1 MFSVSENITI
11 SRWSTFDL
19 ARPSHRAT
27 GLWTSGVSIVVIF
40 SKTESLISSYA
51 KVATCV

>member
-11 SRWSTFDL
+11 NAWSTMD
-19 ARPSHRAT
+19 STRAT
-27 GLWTSGVSIVVIF
+27 RQAAGLWTRDGWFVVIF

>member
-11 SRWSTFDL
+11 NAWSTIDS
-19 ARPSHRAT
+19 ATPAHRAA
-27 GLWTSGVSIVVIF
+27 GLGTSGVWFVVIF